1 MAQLG
6 IDPPVLRANRLHY
19 RFGPT
24 EVLKGINFTLE
35 QGKVMSVV
43 GPSGCGKTT
52 LLHLCG
58 GLLDVTDGEVINR
71 FETQAFAFQD
81 ARLLPWL
88 TALDNIAF
96 SLKARGVRKKKR
108 RELARD
114 MALRLGLEIADLDKF
129 PKDLSGGM
137 RQRVAFA
144 RALVIEPQ
152 LLFLDEPFSALD
164 IGLKKELQYLLS
176 DWVKEKQLS
185 VFFITHDLAEAIQ
198 LSNEVL
204 VLDAN
209 PGRVVKRVELTR
221 PQSERDDEFIFQ
233 ATRELLQD
241 PQIISTFELNF
252 ATRRQKTK

>member
-1 MAQLG
+1 MAELN
-6 IDPPVLRANRLHY
+6 PPILQAKKLHH

-24 EVLKGINFTLE
+24 EILQRIDFTLE
-35 QGKVMSVV
+35 QGKVMSIV

-58 GLLDVTDGEVINR
+58 GLLDVLDGKLINQ
-71 FETQAFAFQD
+71 FKTQAFAFQD

-96 SLKARGVRKKKR
+96 SLKARGMRKKQRHK
-108 RELARD
+108 LSKDIAF
-114 MALRLGLEIADLDKF
+114 RLGLDPSDLPKF

-164 IGLKKELQYLLS
+164 IGLKKELQHLLME
-176 DWVKEKQLS
+176 WVAERQLS
-185 VFFITHDLAEAIQ
+185 IFFITHDLSEAIQ
-198 LSNEVL
+198 LSDEIL
-204 VLDAN
+204 VMDAN
-209 PGRVVKRVELTR
+209 PGRIVKRIQLEQ
-221 PQSERDDEFIFQ
+221 PPYKRDDDFIFQ

-241 PQIISTFELNF
+241 PQIITTFELNF
-252 ATRRQKTK
+252 ATRRTLPNA